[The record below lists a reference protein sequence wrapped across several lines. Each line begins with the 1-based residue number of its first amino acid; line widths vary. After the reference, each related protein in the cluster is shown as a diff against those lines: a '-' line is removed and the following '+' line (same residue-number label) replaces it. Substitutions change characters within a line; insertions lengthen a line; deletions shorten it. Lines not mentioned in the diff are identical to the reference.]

1 MLTSSSIVDPTLL
14 YEPLHRLQPRPSHQ
28 LASLRAS
35 GDDNDH
41 RAQLET
47 LRAEME
53 ALEHERV
60 VCEVLT
66 RPTINACRHQLAS
79 SRRAALTNTK
89 SSVPPRVATAS
100 TKAGTPPSAGRNSHS
115 NQSRRP
121 AQTLPSA
128 GSKERDEAG
137 FLTIPGY
144 NSPSSVAQLALSTD
158 SLPRGAGRG
167 PLPHARSVRGLRTTV
182 VPSVRTGSLPEELQ
196 DLLRSTTPSNAPPT
210 STGRAPTVPLRTLK
224 PRSRNI
230 NTKENAQLKADLE
243 AAKEELDTLKKNMS
257 HELNRYVTRR
267 RVITALSVFV
277 ATGTRATEL
286 TQLSE

>member
-1 MLTSSSIVDPTLL
+1 
-14 YEPLHRLQPRPSHQ
+14 
-28 LASLRAS
+28 
-35 GDDNDH
+35 
-41 RAQLET
+41 
-47 LRAEME
+47 
-53 ALEHERV
+53 
-60 VCEVLT
+60 
-66 RPTINACRHQLAS
+66 
-79 SRRAALTNTK
+79 
-89 SSVPPRVATAS
+89 
-100 TKAGTPPSAGRNSHS
+100 
-115 NQSRRP
+115 
-121 AQTLPSA
+121 
-128 GSKERDEAG
+128 
-137 FLTIPGY
+137 
-144 NSPSSVAQLALSTD
+144 
-158 SLPRGAGRG
+158 
-167 PLPHARSVRGLRTTV
+167 V

-267 RVITALSVFV
+267 RVITALSVFI